1 MIQELL
7 GGTAMDQHQL
17 QQLKCAGNAVNH
29 HGHGSL
35 PMVLQPISSNPSP
48 TSSSTS
54 SRSSTQRSPSATS
67 SPQGQGQQGPPGQEQ
82 PPLRCPRCNSSN
94 TKFCYYNNYNLTQ
107 PRHFCKTC
115 RRYWTKGGALRNVP
129 IGGGCRKP
137 RPMPAP
143 VAKAQPSSCKSM
155 LSMAVAT
162 APSLGLGMGVGG
174 GMSWASA
181 PQTATAQLM
190 ALLNSARA
198 GYTGSNMHRLL
209 GLDTMGQLQIMPGSA
224 NGGPGMS
231 PSLWSQ
237 TTQRPTMP
245 PPAMH
250 LDSHLSMGSLGLGQG
265 HGHHNLLSGLELKP
279 PSSSPSPSSL
289 AASYYSD
296 QLNAVVS
303 NGGAGRPHPYD
314 SPASSYPCSTAM
326 CALPPSASTVSA
338 APSSHSVGM
347 EQQPPA
353 MSLGTQEMQMQ
364 YWSGGPA
371 SMMSWPDLPTLNGT
385 FP

>member
-7 GGTAMDQHQL
+7 GGTAMEQQQQQQ
-17 QQLKCAGNAVNH
+17 QQLKCAGSAVSH
-29 HGHGSL
+29 HGSL
-35 PMVLQPISSNPSP
+35 PMALQPISSNPSP

-54 SRSSTQRSPSATS
+54 SRSSAQRSPSAAS
-67 SPQGQGQQGPPGQEQ
+67 SPQGQGQQGPPGPEQ
-82 PPLRCPRCNSSN
+82 APLRCPRCNSSN

-143 VAKAQPSSCKSM
+143 VAKAQPSSCKSVLGM
-155 LSMAVAT
+155 GVCN

-198 GYTGSNMHRLL
+198 GYAGSNMHRLL
-209 GLDTMGQLQIMPGSA
+209 GLDTMGQLQVLPGSA

-231 PSLWSQ
+231 PSLWPQ
-237 TTQRPTMP
+237 ATHRPTMP
-245 PPAMH
+245 PPPMH
-250 LDSHLSMGSLGLGQG
+250 LDSHLGMGSLGLGQG
-265 HGHHNLLSGLELKP
+265 QGHHNLLSGLELKP

-303 NGGAGRPHPYD
+303 NGGAGRAHPYD
-314 SPASSYPCSTAM
+314 TPASSYPCSTAM
-326 CALPPSASTVSA
+326 CSLPPSASTVSA
-338 APSSHSVGM
+338 AQSSHSVGGM
-347 EQQPPA
+347 DQQPPT
-353 MSLGTQEMQMQ
+353 MSLGTPEMQ

-371 SMMSWPDLPTLNGT
+371 SMMAWPDLPTLNGA

>member
-7 GGTAMDQHQL
+7 GGTAMEQ
-17 QQLKCAGNAVNH
+17 QQLKCAGNAANH
-29 HGHGSL
+29 HGSL
-35 PMVLQPISSNPSP
+35 PMALQPISSNPSP

-54 SRSSTQRSPSATS
+54 SRSSTQRSPSAAS
-67 SPQGQGQQGPPGQEQ
+67 SPQGQGQQGQQGPPGPEQ
-82 PPLRCPRCNSSN
+82 APLRCPRCNSSN

-143 VAKAQPSSCKSM
+143 VAKAQPSSCKSVLGM
-155 LSMAVAT
+155 GVGT

-174 GMSWASA
+174 GMSWASS

-198 GYTGSNMHRLL
+198 GYAGSNMHRLL
-209 GLDTMGQLQIMPGSA
+209 GLDTMGQLQVLPGSA

-231 PSLWSQ
+231 PSLWPQ
-237 TTQRPTMP
+237 ATHRPTMP
-245 PPAMH
+245 PPPMH
-250 LDSHLSMGSLGLGQG
+250 LDSHLGMGSLGLGQG
-265 HGHHNLLSGLELKP
+265 QGHHNLLSALELKP

-314 SPASSYPCSTAM
+314 TPASSYPCSTAM
-326 CALPPSASTVSA
+326 CSLPPSASTVSA
-338 APSSHSVGM
+338 AQSSRTVGM
-347 EQQPPA
+347 DQQPPT
-353 MSLGTQEMQMQ
+353 MSLGTQEMQ

-371 SMMSWPDLPTLNGT
+371 SMMAWPDLPTLNGA